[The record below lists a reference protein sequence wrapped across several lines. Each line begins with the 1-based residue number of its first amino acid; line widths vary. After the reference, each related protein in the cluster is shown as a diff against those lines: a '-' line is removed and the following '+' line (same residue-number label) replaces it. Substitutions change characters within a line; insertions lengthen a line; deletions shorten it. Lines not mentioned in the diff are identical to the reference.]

1 MSRTKKKR
9 VGDKGKHEPLVKQI
23 LERDSGLVKG
33 RSQPRVKSNR
43 TKKIQEKKLIDQDL
57 SEKILREAIKLN
69 EEEERE
75 ELQNSQKEKKKEK
88 KENEKISFNPNFD
101 DQQNLSDESSNE
113 EDYEEFE
120 TEEITMEE
128 EELFKKFMSN
138 NEKGVSITDRIL
150 QAIEENERELALKLK
165 SSEKVIKVQKKLNPK
180 ATKVYKKVGNFLQ
193 TYKSGKLPKALQFV
207 PLIKDYEKILIV
219 SRPETW
225 SNQAV
230 SAVTKLFA
238 CSGTPKVCEFYNK
251 IVLLPHIRNDLEE
264 NKKLNYHLYEA
275 LKRACFKPSAFY
287 KGIVIPL
294 CQKLDCT
301 LREANVVSSIIKRR
315 KLPALHSSAALLRIS
330 LLEYTGAISIFVRA
344 IITKNYSLPLRV
356 IGGIVNHLSSFYDF
370 KEDLPLCWHLCFL
383 DFVQR
388 YSTQLNKEQ
397 IQKLLKLIIRQS
409 HYAITPVIRGIL
421 RDTTPKEEQL
431 KKNQQKIIS
440 QVETMLLD

>member
-75 ELQNSQKEKKKEK
+75 ELQNSQKKKKK
-88 KENEKISFNPNFD
+88 KKRKKMKKFPSTQILMINKTFLMKI
-101 DQQNLSDESSNE
+101 
-113 EDYEEFE
+113 
-120 TEEITMEE
+120 EITMEE

-165 SSEKVIKVQKKLNPK
+165 SSEKVIKIQKKLNPK

-251 IVLLPHIRNDLEE
+251 IVLLPHLRNDLEE

-356 IGGIVNHLSSFYDF
+356 IGGIVNHLYSFYDF

-388 YSTQLNKEQ
+388 YSTQLNKQQ